1 MLILTTYG
9 HQSSGPLSESVSLH
23 AELCVVVSPA
33 VDVPVVAVSDGRG
46 VQMPIADVAREAT
59 FVPRLK
65 IWRT

>member
-1 MLILTTYG
+1 M
-9 HQSSGPLSESVSLH
+9 SESVSLH

-33 VDVPVVAVSDGRG
+33 VDVPVVAVIDGRG